1 MHQGTEII
9 IIDYYVFFVMV
20 TLSGFSLF
28 ISTFFSFWLQEAVLH
43 RLEEENA
50 NLERQMQ
57 EERKKLQER
66 LQVTEEHK
74 EELQQ
79 QVKITVAFSQS
90 ANFSLYKIQS

>member
-1 MHQGTEII
+1 MHQGTEMF
-9 IIDYYVFFVMV
+9 IIDYCVFFVMV

-28 ISTFFSFWLQEAVLH
+28 IRAFFSFWLQEAVLH

-79 QVKITVAFSQS
+79 QVKITVAFI
-90 ANFSLYKIQS
+90 ARVVNL